1 MRKIHACKLLQSCN
15 FTFTFCR
22 TYRLSPKP
30 RSFERWISKG
40 ILKSIQTK
48 NALFKKCYKKNDA
61 LLIERYKKYTN
72 RLTAVKRL
80 SKQNYYASMIE
91 KNKKD
96 LSKQWKLINEILQ
109 RGGKNKPPLNKLVT
123 EKNEILT
130 DREDISNEL
139 NTFFAN
145 IGPNMASKI
154 RTLKDNSKTNDLR
167 NIISSS
173 NSFFFFFEPC
183 SESEIFCEIMH
194 LNDKKATGIENMLV
208 KVIKMTAEYI

>member
-1 MRKIHACKLLQSCN
+1 MLVQKMLQ
-15 FTFTFCR
+15 
-22 TYRLSPKP
+22 
-30 RSFERWISKG
+30 
-40 ILKSIQTK
+40 
-48 NALFKKCYKKNDA
+48 KKNDT

-96 LSKQWKLINEILQ
+96 LSEQWKLINEILQ

-139 NTFFAN
+139 NNFFTN

-154 RTLKDNSKTNDLR
+154 RTLKDNSKTNVLR
-167 NIISSS
+167 DITSSS
-173 NSFFFFFEPC
+173 NSFFFF
-183 SESEIFCEIMH
+183 
-194 LNDKKATGIENMLV
+194 LNRVQKV
-208 KVIKMTAEYI
+208 KFFVKLCI